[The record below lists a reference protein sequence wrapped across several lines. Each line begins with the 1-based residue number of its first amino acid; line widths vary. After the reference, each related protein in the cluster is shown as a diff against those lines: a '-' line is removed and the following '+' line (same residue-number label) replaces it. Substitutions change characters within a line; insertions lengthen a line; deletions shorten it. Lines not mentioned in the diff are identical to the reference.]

1 MTPREL
7 IALADGIRES
17 SESWADL
24 LRSCKRRGMRAPV
37 CRALRAVFPQ
47 TGEQH
52 RIHLRTNPIESAQA
66 RWHAVNAPHVVALVR
81 AGARFEKGK
90 LVERPDESGGDQ
102 QAA

>member
-52 RIHLRTNPIESAQA
+52 WIHLRINLRESAFA
-66 RWHAVNAPHVVALVR
+66 AVRL
-81 AGARFEKGK
+81 
-90 LVERPDESGGDQ
+90 
-102 QAA
+102 